1 LESVETADKDRDR
14 EECALYI
21 ESNEAAMVS
30 FSGMFTMQRRSV
42 SQSLLD
48 RAGLAKLAHQEM
60 QRAERTGGPLAL
72 MLVEIDEFERL
83 RAAGS
88 VDRVLEGL
96 AGVLMDVCGAGS
108 AVARMRSQEF
118 AVLLP
123 GRSTEELSELAEQV
137 RARTPE
143 MVANQDGG
151 AVTVSV
157 GVGMHYSG
165 GNNWVQMLS
174 RADVALFCAKSGGS
188 NRVVMDSGSARRVE
202 ERRVGMLQ
210 TAA

>member
-1 LESVETADKDRDR
+1 
-14 EECALYI
+14 
-21 ESNEAAMVS
+21 MVS
-30 FSGMFTMQRRSV
+30 FSGMFTVQRRSV
-42 SQSLLD
+42 RQSLLD
-48 RAGLAKLAHQEM
+48 RAGLGKLAHQEIE
-60 QRAERTGGPLAL
+60 RAERTGGPLAL

-83 RAAGS
+83 RSGGS
-88 VDRVLEGL
+88 VEAVLDAL
-96 AGVLMDVCGAGS
+96 AGVLMEVCGAGS

-123 GRSTEELSELAEQV
+123 GRSMEEVSELAEQV

-165 GNNWVQMLS
+165 GSNWVQMLS
-174 RADVALFCAKSGGS
+174 RADVALFCAKSGGA
-188 NRVVMDSGSARRVE
+188 NRVVMDSGSAQRVE
-202 ERRVGMLQ
+202 ERRGVMMQ